1 MKRKLIFNQKELYYL
16 KEGKRIAGNVSDI
29 SGNVSGI
36 FGNVS
41 GLSGN
46 IDDCDISQDERK
58 KGVDIKLLIKE

>member
-16 KEGKRIAGNVSDI
+16 KEGKRIA
-29 SGNVSGI
+29 GNVSGI